1 MKGIEILAAAGE
13 RDGEVASVC
22 YDSRQCRR
30 GSLFVAIHG
39 LRADG
44 HLFIADAVDRGAGFI
59 VHEREIS
66 PPAGVAA
73 IRVSDSRR
81 ALGVLGKN
89 FFGNPSAGI
98 CLIAVTGTNGKTTVA
113 YLLEEILR
121 AAGCGVGVLGT
132 VNYRYGEEI
141 LPAPNTTPESFEM
154 QRILREMADHGV
166 THCVA
171 EVSSH
176 AVDLRRID
184 DCAFDLGIFTNL
196 SQDHLD
202 YHGTMENY
210 FQAKKRFFS
219 EVLPAGGKD
228 SPRQIINAD
237 DPWGQRI
244 VREVAFERLTFGLE
258 QPCDVGADP
267 FRLSL
272 DGIEAKLRFGG
283 EIIPIASPLLG
294 RFNLYNILAA
304 AAAALALK
312 IPGRFI
318 REGIAALANVPGRL
332 EKVSAAGQPAVF
344 VDYAHTDDALRRVLQ
359 NLAAFRSGRIITV
372 FGCGGDRD
380 RGKRPLMGKA
390 ATAYSDLTIVTS
402 DNPRTEDPL
411 EIIREIEA
419 GIRAPKLNLSA
430 ASCGESS
437 NSSLIPRQAAGNVLA
452 GGFAGPGAAEGQP
465 KQKGYFVIPERRE
478 AIAAAIGL
486 AGNAD
491 IVLIAGK
498 GHEDYQIIGERKF
511 PFDDRLIAREELAK
525 RQAANKDSGEG
536 R

>member
-1 MKGIEILAAAGE
+1 MRLSLLMKGIEILAAAGD

-30 GSLFVAIHG
+30 DSLFVAIPG

-44 HLFIADAVDRGAGFI
+44 HRFIADAVDRGAGFI
-59 VHEREIS
+59 VYEREIS

-89 FFGNPSAGI
+89 FFGDPSAGI
-98 CLIAVTGTNGKTTVA
+98 CLIAVTGTNGKTTVT
-113 YLLEEILR
+113 YLLEEFLR
-121 AAGCGVGVLGT
+121 AAGRVVGVLGT
-132 VNYRYGEEI
+132 VNYRYGGKI

-154 QRILREMADHGV
+154 QRILREMAEHGV

-171 EVSSH
+171 EISSH
-176 AVDLRRID
+176 AVDLRRVD

-196 SQDHLD
+196 TQDHLD

-228 SPRQIINAD
+228 RPRQIINAD
-237 DPWGQRI
+237 DPWGRRI
-244 VREVAFERLTFGLE
+244 IREVAGERLTFGLE
-258 QPCDVGADP
+258 ESCDVGADP

-272 DGIEAKLRFGG
+272 DGIEAELRFGG
-283 EIIPIASPLLG
+283 ETIAIASPLLG

-304 AAAALALK
+304 AAAALALE

-359 NLAAFRSGRIITV
+359 NLAGFRAGRIITV

-380 RGKRPLMGKA
+380 RGKRPLMGEA

-419 GIRAPKLNLSA
+419 GIRAPK
-430 ASCGESS
+430 
-437 NSSLIPRQAAGNVLA
+437 
-452 GGFAGPGAAEGQP
+452 FAGPAAAEGQP
-465 KQKGYFVIPERRE
+465 GRRGYLVIPERKE

-486 AGNAD
+486 AGSAD

-498 GHEDYQIIGERKF
+498 GHEDYQIIGEKKF

-525 RQAANKDSGEG
+525 RQAGKKDSGEG